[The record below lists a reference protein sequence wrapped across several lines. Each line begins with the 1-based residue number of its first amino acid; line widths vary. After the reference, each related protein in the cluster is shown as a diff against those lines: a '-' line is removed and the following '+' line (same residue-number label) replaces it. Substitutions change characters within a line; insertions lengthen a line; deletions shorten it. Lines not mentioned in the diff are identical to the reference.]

1 MLLRSQNELQKQKLE
16 AEKLTN
22 TVTLLENESQELKA
36 NLTAS
41 QKECTELKKEHQALL
56 VWKKEKETLINETE
70 AVQKDLTD
78 KIDILEKSLYSA
90 NKATDQLKVVN
101 TGSTYTHLG
110 QKVLLALAA
119 EKLCIELSSADRC
132 DWFCPV

>member
-1 MLLRSQNELQKQKLE
+1 MVFTLSYLQCAFWSLLVFWLLLRSQNELQKQKLE

-22 TVTLLENESQELKA
+22 RVTVLEKESQELKA

-56 VWKKEKETLINETE
+56 EWKKEKETLINETE

-78 KIDILEKSLYSA
+78 KIDILEKSLHSA
-90 NKATDQLKVVN
+90 NKATDQLKVVY
-101 TGSTYTHLG
+101 TGSTSTNW
-110 QKVLLALAA
+110 
-119 EKLCIELSSADRC
+119 D
-132 DWFCPV
+132 